1 VQLAGGL
8 RAADEDA
15 ERFRARGGA
24 LERRRGVEERR
35 RGEEVAAHLGAELL
49 ASRPVAEPPPRQQQE
64 PSEGAQQLERDE
76 ERGSGGAPVFD
87 ADLVQ
92 ERTKV
97 FNPPVRFLGF
107 FLLTFAA
114 LWVLRQ
120 VPGLGRLFDVPLLGF
135 YLAAVIVSVVLA
147 RVGTRAVDR
156 RRLGGEVRRLGAVD
170 TPHNR
175 GKLGSLHLAAGRARK
190 AVPHLEV
197 AVLGEPD
204 EVEWRFRLGQAYLA
218 SGRPQEA
225 AEALA
230 RAVEL
235 DEEHAYGGVLL
246 SLARARQV
254 AGDPRG
260 ALEALE
266 RFERNNGPSAESAYR
281 RGQALRWAGEKERA
295 RGALGEVGA
304 LAAQAP
310 RYQRAE
316 ARGWALRA
324 LWSRLF

>member
-1 VQLAGGL
+1 M
-8 RAADEDA
+8 
-15 ERFRARGGA
+15 
-24 LERRRGVEERR
+24 
-35 RGEEVAAHLGAELL
+35 
-49 ASRPVAEPPPRQQQE
+49 
-64 PSEGAQQLERDE
+64 
-76 ERGSGGAPVFD
+76 
-87 ADLVQ
+87 
-92 ERTKV
+92 
-97 FNPPVRFLGF
+97 RFLGF

-120 VPGLGRLFDVPLLGF
+120 VPGLGRVFEVPLLGF

-147 RVGTRAVDR
+147 RVGTTAVDR
-156 RRLGGEVRRLGAVD
+156 RRFGSEVRQLGAVD

-175 GKLGSLHLAAGRARK
+175 GKLGSLHLAAGRSRK
-190 AVPHLEV
+190 AIPPLEA
-197 AVLGEPD
+197 AVRGEPD

-225 AEALA
+225 ADALA
-230 RAVEL
+230 RAAEL

-266 RFERNNGPSAESAYR
+266 RFEHNNGPSAESAYR
-281 RGQALRWAGEKERA
+281 RGEALRSMGEKERA
-295 RGALGEVGA
+295 GEAFGEVGA

-310 RYQRAE
+310 KYQRAE
-316 ARGWALRA
+316 ARGWAFKA
-324 LWSRLF
+324 LWARSF